1 MWSFF
6 MHKFILPTILLSA
19 MFILSACGD
28 SDATS
33 SNSSVK
39 QPKSGD
45 VETIKKVKS
54 IYDLGECTDSREGEL
69 VLVQKNNLYYQCN
82 DEDWF
87 QMEMSSIEESSSSK
101 KVSSS
106 SKAKSSSSKA
116 KSSSSKVK
124 SSSSKKSGSSKES
137 SSSKAKSSSSVSSS
151 SHMDLSVEY
160 DCSEYKCVTTEYLN
174 QDLLDSGMY
183 GQFLD
188 VRDSQVYRTIE
199 IGSQI
204 WMAQNLNF
212 ETEESACYDNQDSN
226 CVIYGRL
233 YYQTEALTACP
244 PGWHLPSNEEWNAL
258 DSIVH
263 SLKVGND
270 GNGNYL
276 KSLSTW
282 TGETGNDQFGF
293 SGLASLYFGDV
304 YVCGGYHGVYWTSD
318 TYRYRCLLNDKSSL
332 YAYYEIYAKDWGM
345 AVRCLLGDVE
355 TSSD

>member
-1 MWSFF
+1 
-6 MHKFILPTILLSA
+6 
-19 MFILSACGD
+19 
-28 SDATS
+28 
-33 SNSSVK
+33 
-39 QPKSGD
+39 
-45 VETIKKVKS
+45 
-54 IYDLGECTDSREGEL
+54 
-69 VLVQKNNLYYQCN
+69 
-82 DEDWF
+82 
-87 QMEMSSIEESSSSK
+87 
-101 KVSSS
+101 
-106 SKAKSSSSKA
+106 
-116 KSSSSKVK
+116 
-124 SSSSKKSGSSKES
+124 
-137 SSSKAKSSSSVSSS
+137 
-151 SHMDLSVEY
+151 MDLSVEY

-282 TGETGNDQFGF
+282 TGETGTTNLVFRALLVSILEMSMFVVDIMVYT
-293 SGLASLYFGDV
+293 GL
-304 YVCGGYHGVYWTSD
+304 SD